1 MAIVSKA
8 TLKTYFQD
16 GKEPDENKYIDLVDT
31 LWEEG
36 GGGVTDH
43 GDLTGLADDD
53 HPQYLLAD
61 GSRIVSGD
69 LTIGVGTGNPYLIID
84 GGALFWRGI
93 QLHTAGKRR
102 WGIEETAHAESGG
115 NAGSDFKIARFNDA
129 GEYVD
134 DSFYIYRNTGNI
146 SIVKELNVV
155 GDIIVGDGAGSRNLF
170 IDGAVSAWR
179 TLSFQTGG
187 VTRWILRANTAAE
200 SGSNVGSDLELTGR
214 ADDGTWINTP
224 LKIIRS
230 TGDIIVSKN
239 LAVSGTLVVGDG
251 SGYRSMGVKGS
262 PASTSDLVWYSG
274 DNLAAIFRR
283 DANDDIVWQRYNPA
297 GTFVATSLIFDS
309 STGDIHTVPWTDF
322 STTAITGWASY
333 TTKHLRY
340 KKVGSLVFVTFFI
353 EGTSNSTSTHF
364 TLPFRNNGLVHV
376 SVPGQTRNSGFFDL
390 GVTEVSSDS
399 KTAVCYK
406 LIGGGTWTASGIKR
420 VAGQFF
426 YHTNE

>member
-1 MAIVSKA
+1 
-8 TLKTYFQD
+8 
-16 GKEPDENKYIDLVDT
+16 
-31 LWEEG
+31 
-36 GGGVTDH
+36 
-43 GDLTGLADDD
+43 
-53 HPQYLLAD
+53 
-61 GSRIVSGD
+61 
-69 LTIGVGTGNPYLIID
+69 
-84 GGALFWRGI
+84 
-93 QLHTAGKRR
+93 
-102 WGIEETAHAESGG
+102 
-115 NAGSDFKIARFNDA
+115 
-129 GEYVD
+129 
-134 DSFYIYRNTGNI
+134 
-146 SIVKELNVV
+146 
-155 GDIIVGDGAGSRNLF
+155 
-170 IDGAVSAWR
+170 
-179 TLSFQTGG
+179 
-187 VTRWILRANTAAE
+187 
-200 SGSNVGSDLELTGR
+200 LELTGR

-239 LAVSGTLVVGDG
+239 LAVSLNLVV
-251 SGYRSMGVKGS
+251 SGNIY
-262 PASTSDLVWYSG
+262 
-274 DNLAAIFRR
+274 
-283 DANDDIVWQRYNPA
+283 
-297 GTFVATSLIFDS
+297 
-309 STGDIHTVPWTDF
+309 TVPWTDF

>member
-1 MAIVSKA
+1 MAEVSRA

-16 GKEPDENKYIDLVDT
+16 GKEPDENKYIDLIDT
-31 LWEEG
+31 MALVSGVPGDFTIGEG
-36 GGGVTDH
+36 T
-43 GDLTGLADDD
+43 
-53 HPQYLLAD
+53 
-61 GSRIVSGD
+61 GSR
-69 LTIGVGTGNPYLIID
+69 YLIID
-84 GGALFWRGI
+84 GGAVFWRGI
-93 QLHTAGKRR
+93 QLQTAGKRR

-146 SIVKELNVV
+146 SIVKDLNVV

-239 LAVSGTLVVGDG
+239 LAVSLNLVV
-251 SGYRSMGVKGS
+251 SGNIY
-262 PASTSDLVWYSG
+262 
-274 DNLAAIFRR
+274 
-283 DANDDIVWQRYNPA
+283 
-297 GTFVATSLIFDS
+297 
-309 STGDIHTVPWTDF
+309 TVPWTDF

-426 YHTNE
+426 YHTNA